1 MGVFYTCYYAAMAGL
16 VPLAGS
22 LRDTTRSAEAPL
34 YFAAAMLVG
43 AAAFF
48 WRVSTHY
55 NPIVDLRCF
64 RNRNFCVGSLFSFLL
79 GVGLYGSVF
88 LLPLF
93 LGRVRD
99 FSALD
104 IGYVMAV
111 TGLAQFAMAPV
122 AGRLSTRVDLRWM
135 LALGMALFALGSW
148 LNGFL
153 THQSG
158 LAELALPQAVRGVAL
173 LLCFIPINRL
183 SLGTLPPSELK
194 NASGV
199 FNLTRNLG
207 GAVGLALLSTFL
219 DHREQLHWNRLAA
232 AADPARP
239 EVGHVLDTLAARFA
253 GLLPGDPDLAALRQV
268 ALLVE
273 REAMVLTFND
283 AFLLVGALL
292 LASALGALLLHRQP
306 PLGGSPSSSGG
317 SS

>member
-1 MGVFYTCYYAAMAGL
+1 
-16 VPLAGS
+16 
-22 LRDTTRSAEAPL
+22 
-34 YFAAAMLVG
+34 
-43 AAAFF
+43 
-48 WRVSTHY
+48 
-55 NPIVDLRCF
+55 
-64 RNRNFCVGSLFSFLL
+64 
-79 GVGLYGSVF
+79 
-88 LLPLF
+88 
-93 LGRVRD
+93 VRD

-153 THQSG
+153 THESG

-183 SLGTLPPSELK
+183 SLGTLPPAELK

-219 DHREQLHWNRLAA
+219 DDRGRLHWDRLAA
-232 AADPARP
+232 ALDPSRP
-239 EVGHVLDTLAARFA
+239 EVGAALDTLAARFGA
-253 GLLPGDPDLAALRQV
+253 VLPGDPELAALRQL

-273 REAMVLTFND
+273 REAMVLAFND
-283 AFLLVGALL
+283 AFLLLSLPFAVAL
-292 LASALGALLLHRQP
+292 ALT
-306 PLGGSPSSSGG
+306 PLIRRPRPAAPAG
-317 SS
+317 

>member
-1 MGVFYTCYYAAMAGL
+1 
-16 VPLAGS
+16 
-22 LRDTTRSAEAPL
+22 
-34 YFAAAMLVG
+34 
-43 AAAFF
+43 
-48 WRVSTHY
+48 
-55 NPIVDLRCF
+55 
-64 RNRNFCVGSLFSFLL
+64 
-79 GVGLYGSVF
+79 
-88 LLPLF
+88 
-93 LGRVRD
+93 VRD

-219 DHREQLHWNRLAA
+219 DHREQHHWNRLAA
-232 AADPARP
+232 DIDPTRP
-239 EVGHVLDTLAARFA
+239 EVGAVLEALAGRFA

-273 REAMVLTFND
+273 REATVLTFND
-283 AFLLVGALL
+283 AFLLVSLLFAAAL
-292 LASALGALLLHRQP
+292 ALTPLIRKPRPSP
-306 PLGGSPSSSGG
+306 PPPAGEGH
-317 SS
+317 